1 MDCSELLEGKV
12 WGDVREKTMGPGLM
26 GVPEGLVEKMTF
38 KTET

>member
-12 WGDVREKTMGPGLM
+12 WGNVRKKTTGPALM
-26 GVPEGLVEKMTF
+26 RVPEGLIEKMTF